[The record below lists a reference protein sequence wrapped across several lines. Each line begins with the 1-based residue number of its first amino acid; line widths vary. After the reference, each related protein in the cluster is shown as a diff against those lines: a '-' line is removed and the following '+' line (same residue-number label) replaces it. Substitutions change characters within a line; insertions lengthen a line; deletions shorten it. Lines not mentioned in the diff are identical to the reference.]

1 MSGALVHGTSIMMEK
16 KSSSLEGTVQDVPVC
31 DLYSFPD
38 HPFGVR
44 EDESFSELVESI
56 KSYGILAPL
65 IVRSRKAG
73 GYEIVAGHRRK
84 RASELAGCTTVPV
97 LLRELD
103 DDKAIIILVDSNLQR
118 EYILPSERAK
128 AYKMKL
134 DAIKRQGARTD
145 LTSTQVAQKLSV
157 EKVAEDEGIS
167 RDQVRR
173 YIRLT
178 HLQPEFQQMVDER
191 KLGLMPAVELSYL
204 SAEEQTVLLD
214 AMDAEQSTPS
224 LSQAQRLK
232 RLSRDGALDFEKISE
247 VISEETKPA
256 WERVVLQKTELNK
269 YFPDTYT
276 PHQMEQVIW
285 RLLQMWQNKN
295 QRKAS

>member
-44 EDESFSELVESI
+44 EDESFYELVESI
-56 KSYGILAPL
+56 KRYGILAPL

-84 RASELAGCTTVPV
+84 RASVLAECTTVPV

-103 DDKAIIILVDSNLQR
+103 DDEAIIILVDSNLQR

-178 HLQPEFQQMVDER
+178 QLHPKFQQMVDER
-191 KLGLMPAVELSYL
+191 KLGLTPAVELSYL

-285 RLLQMWQNKN
+285 RLLQMWQSKN